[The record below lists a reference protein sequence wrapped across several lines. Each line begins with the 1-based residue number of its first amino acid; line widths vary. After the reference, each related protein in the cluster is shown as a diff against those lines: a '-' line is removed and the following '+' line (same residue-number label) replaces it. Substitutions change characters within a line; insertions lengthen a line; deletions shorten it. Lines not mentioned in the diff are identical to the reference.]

1 LLSARPGRDGWPE
14 LLLQVLLQ
22 LRDTCARL
30 KLHKEALLAGLE
42 LAALLAALGRAR
54 QQRRKQQQQQGIGQA
69 GAAQQQQQQ
78 QLLDPSQTAALA
90 TAAFSSLLV
99 GGTDK
104 KGGIIKT
111 GGAGGLVVPH
121 AYVEASG
128 WSQHH
133 LLLCDT
139 CIDCHRWPVP

>member
-1 LLSARPGRDGWPE
+1 MSCTPCDDTALLRRAAWSCRDGWPE

-30 KLHKEALLAGLE
+30 KLHKEALLSGLE
-42 LAALLAALGRAR
+42 LAALLAALGRTR
-54 QQRRKQQQQQGIGQA
+54 QQRNQQQQHKGTGQIG
-69 GAAQQQQQQ
+69 AQQQRQQ

-90 TAAFSSLLV
+90 TAALSSLLV

-111 GGAGGLVVPH
+111 GGAVCLWVLQAGQH
-121 AYVEASG
+121 A
-128 WSQHH
+128 
-133 LLLCDT
+133 T
-139 CIDCHRWPVP
+139 